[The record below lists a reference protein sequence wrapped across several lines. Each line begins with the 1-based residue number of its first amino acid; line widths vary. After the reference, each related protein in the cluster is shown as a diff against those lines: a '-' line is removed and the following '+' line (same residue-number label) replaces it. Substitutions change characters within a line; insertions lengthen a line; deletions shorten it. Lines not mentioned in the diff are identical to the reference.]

1 MQKIRRWKIQ
11 YNGWMALG
19 IKGKN
24 SDTRETLKGIKRSGN
39 ADAVP
44 TFLCVLQIIFCI
56 GHYRNDHHLDYT
68 DFLENKTI
76 WTQTSFSIENHR
88 RYSPNTSIW
97 CLKKYQK
104 IFKKILEYALQWK
117 KILIIPQHPP
127 FSHKCWWRES
137 RESL

>member
-1 MQKIRRWKIQ
+1 
-11 YNGWMALG
+11 MALG

-76 WTQTSFSIENHR
+76 
-88 RYSPNTSIW
+88 
-97 CLKKYQK
+97 
-104 IFKKILEYALQWK
+104 
-117 KILIIPQHPP
+117 
-127 FSHKCWWRES
+127 
-137 RESL
+137 